1 MTIIQQSAGA
11 YITVIKACLRE
22 WMQCGPISSPLSH
35 FVLFILFIR
44 SSHMMGSLAT
54 SLITILRRLRQS
66 SGSLM
71 LGNLVSHPQRGVLQ
85 LFIYKDA

>member
-1 MTIIQQSAGA
+1 
-11 YITVIKACLRE
+11 
-22 WMQCGPISSPLSH
+22 
-35 FVLFILFIR
+35 
-44 SSHMMGSLAT
+44 MMGSLAT